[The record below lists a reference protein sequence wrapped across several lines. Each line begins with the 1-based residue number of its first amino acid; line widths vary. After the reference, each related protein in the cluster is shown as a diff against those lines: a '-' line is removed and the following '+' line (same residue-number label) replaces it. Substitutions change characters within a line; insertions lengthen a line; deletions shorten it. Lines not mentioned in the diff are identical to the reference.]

1 MINNPKKHL
10 KDLKTLDLSQ
20 WTTTFWL
27 IKRKIAQREGTY
39 VVLRVDIDEKLK
51 KRFRDYFKQ
60 QLQDRDLHIDEYA
73 FNNSDLD
80 DVLLTIDT
88 DITDFQKVEE
98 AIGEGFKNDH
108 AKVYADL
115 LNSWAYVIQ
124 FESGSKHIFAW
135 RKIDSKTQSKKALSK
150 KALFFRKH
158 QLVDVDNDEV
168 FLIDSHFD
176 FFVYAGITFIA
187 NKRAFE
193 ISMNFREGIKDHC
206 NKLLSDPGLLTFL
219 SDTTPIREYA
229 GNNLHHLRKLAAIR
243 KAGYYQKQDYLEK
256 LIRIS
261 GEEGWELKIVD
272 GKIVV
277 EPESIELLL
286 KLLNNDRLRS
296 PINQEVF
303 DSAAKKPIRQTATT
317 S

>member
-1 MINNPKKHL
+1 MTDNPKKHL
-10 KDLKTLDLSQ
+10 EDLKALDLSQ

-39 VVLRVDIDEKLK
+39 SVLRVDIHKKLK
-51 KRFRDYFKQ
+51 KRFSDYFKQ
-60 QLQDRDLHIDEYA
+60 QFQDRDLHIDEYA
-73 FNNSDLD
+73 FNNSDPE
-80 DVLLTIDT
+80 DVLLTIDN
-88 DITDFQKVEE
+88 DITDFQKVEK
-98 AIGEGFKNDH
+98 AIGEGFNNDH

-135 RKIDSKTQSKKALSK
+135 RKINSKTQSKKALSK

-158 QLVDVDNDEV
+158 QLVDVDDDEV

-206 NKLLSDPGLLTFL
+206 DKLLEDLGSLSFF

-229 GNNLHHLRKLAAIR
+229 GNNLHHLRKLASIQ
-243 KAGYYQKQDYLEK
+243 KAGYYKQQDYLAK

-261 GEEGWELKIVD
+261 GEEKWELKIVD

-303 DSAAKKPIRQTATT
+303 DSAAKKPICQAATT